1 MTSLIALGYV
11 IEVNEVDKYVLIHGK
26 GRQIPKK
33 EAAIDVGS
41 AGTAARFLTAMLALS
56 DGAYTI
62 QASEQMKKR
71 PMLPLFEA
79 LTSMGRNLHFRKT
92 GTSSG
97 TG

>member
-1 MTSLIALGYV
+1 
-11 IEVNEVDKYVLIHGK
+11 
-26 GRQIPKK
+26 
-33 EAAIDVGS
+33 
-41 AGTAARFLTAMLALS
+41 MLALS

-71 PMLPLFEA
+71 PVRPLFEA
-79 LTSMGRNLHFRKT
+79 LTSMGGGIYIFRKT